1 MRIVGISGSIV
12 GSKTRT
18 AVKQV
23 LDSIKD
29 KNAEIEVELIDLA
42 DYQIQFSDGRD
53 FRDYQDDTKNVI
65 EKIMSAEAL
74 HHRNSHFSGLHTRDA

>member
-1 MRIVGISGSIV
+1 MRIVGIAGSIV

-23 LDSIKD
+23 LESIKD

-53 FRDYQDDTKNVI
+53 FRDYQDDTRNVI
-65 EKIMSAEAL
+65 EK
-74 HHRNSHFSGLHTRDA
+74 